1 MILVSDLTNTVANS
15 TQKNNA
21 TVYDIRKTDVSNGI
35 SVDTDSTQPKQET
48 NTVFDF
54 VKSKRL
60 LLTSLIMWFA
70 W

>member
-1 MILVSDLTNTVANS
+1 MILVSDVTNTVANS
-15 TQKNNA
+15 PQKNNA